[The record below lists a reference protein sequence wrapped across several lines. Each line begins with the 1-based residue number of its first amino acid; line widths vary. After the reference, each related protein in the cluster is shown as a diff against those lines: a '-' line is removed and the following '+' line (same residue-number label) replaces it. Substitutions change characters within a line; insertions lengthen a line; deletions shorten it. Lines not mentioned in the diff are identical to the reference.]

1 MLREEYEREG
11 IDYAEVY
18 SKIKDVCIKTLMS
31 VEPYIVSQNRT
42 AKSKS
47 SCFEIYGFDVLI
59 DQSLKP
65 WLLEVNVL
73 PSLSSSSPFD
83 KQVKSMLLSD
93 TFHLLGFNIFDRKQ
107 ILESKAIEKKKKLLG
122 VTNVASHSYNQ
133 NLTQASQIYKSQK
146 LRTQASIQDS
156 PYKVMDMQSGNQANL
171 NATDN
176 TTASTGLS
184 AGSGASASINTGLPQ
199 TK

>member
-1 MLREEYEREG
+1 MNKSEVEEQEMESKWSLKMLREEFEREG
-11 IDYAEVY
+11 LDYPDVY
-18 SKIKDVCIKTLMS
+18 TKIKDVCIKTLMS

-47 SCFEIYGFDVLI
+47 SCFEIYGFDVII

-93 TFHLLGFNIFDRKQ
+93 TFHLLGFNIFDRKH

-122 VTNVASHSYNQ
+122 QPNVAQYSYN
-133 NLTQASQIYKSQK
+133 
-146 LRTQASIQDS
+146 
-156 PYKVMDMQSGNQANL
+156 
-171 NATDN
+171 
-176 TTASTGLS
+176 
-184 AGSGASASINTGLPQ
+184 
-199 TK
+199 